1 MQETQETRIES
12 LRQEDSP
19 GEGNGNPFQSSC
31 LESSLGRGA
40 WQVTVHQATESR
52 TWLKQLSIVHKQKVF
67 ISLLY
72 KY

>member
-1 MQETQETRIES
+1 MQETQETRVEY
-12 LRQEDSP
+12 LGQEDFP

-31 LESSLGRGA
+31 LESSMGRGA
-40 WQVTVHQATESR
+40 WQVHWATESQ
-52 TWLKQLSIVHKQKVF
+52 TWLKQLSIAHKQKVF